1 MSRSFKLAMPTA
13 QSIDIDPG
21 RPGGERSSHGLILF
35 DGVCVL
41 CSAGCRFVSR
51 RDRRDYFRY
60 LPIQS
65 AEGRPIARRLGIDPD
80 NPKSFAFVANGCGH
94 VKSDAVLAIAREL
107 PRWRWSWIFHH
118 VPVVLRDR
126 AYDIVARNRYRW
138 FGRREVCMLP
148 TADRTWPGA

>member
-1 MSRSFKLAMPTA
+1 MPIA
-13 QSIDIDPG
+13 QPIDIDPQS
-21 RPGGERSSHGLILF
+21 PGGERSSHGLILF

-80 NPKSFAFVANGCGH
+80 NPKSFAFVANGRGH
-94 VKSDAVLAIAREL
+94 VKSDAVLAIVREL
-107 PRWRWSWIFHH
+107 
-118 VPVVLRDR
+118 R
-126 AYDIVARNRYRW
+126 A
-138 FGRREVCMLP
+138 GG
-148 TADRTWPGA
+148 GAGLSTMF